1 MRNSKGFS
9 LVEAMTAVAIL
20 IISMLAVLNTLV
32 VAIDFNLAN
41 VLRDEAMGI
50 GEAQMNT
57 LRNTSF
63 GSLASGSTAMTRSVR
78 KLTVTYTIQWTV
90 NNLSSNSKA
99 IQVLVGW
106 TFKGVSHQMS
116 LSSVVSIDV

>member
-1 MRNSKGFS
+1 MRNKKGFS
-9 LVEAMTAVAIL
+9 LIEALTAISIL

-41 VLRDEAMGI
+41 VLRDEATGI
-50 GEAQMNT
+50 GEAQMNS

-63 GSLASGSTAMTRSVR
+63 GSLASGSTAVTRAVR
-78 KLTVTYTIQWTV
+78 KLNVTYTVQWTV
-90 NNLSSNSKA
+90 NNLSTSSKA

-106 TFKGVSHQMS
+106 TFKGVNHQQS
-116 LSSVVSIDV
+116 ISSVVSIDA